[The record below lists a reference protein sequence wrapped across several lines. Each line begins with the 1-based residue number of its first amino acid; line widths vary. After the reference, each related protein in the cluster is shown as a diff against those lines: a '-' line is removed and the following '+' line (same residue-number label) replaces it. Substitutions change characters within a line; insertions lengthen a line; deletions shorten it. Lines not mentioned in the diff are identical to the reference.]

1 MGFLVF
7 KYNIY
12 IDVKNKSN
20 MKFINDFK
28 KFIIKE
34 NRYLGSCVEV
44 GDDNSCNY
52 INDIFSDATEM
63 AGYVG
68 DPDNDDFGQS
78 EEITQD
84 EFFKNVEE
92 STVINTQLE
101 GDVGFY
107 YIPNL
112 KMYYIYNFDDG
123 IHYFYE

>member
-1 MGFLVF
+1 MDD
-7 KYNIY
+7 NS
-12 IDVKNKSN
+12 KNSMSKSN
-20 MKFINDFK
+20 EMRRLINDFK

-63 AGYVG
+63 AYYVG
-68 DPDNDDFGQS
+68 DPDEGDFGQS
-78 EEITQD
+78 DEITKE
-84 EFFKNVEE
+84 EFFK
-92 STVINTQLE
+92 TVDVSIVKKKQYK

-107 YIPNL
+107 YIPSL
-112 KMYYIYNFDDG
+112 KIYYIYNFDNG